1 MLPPALRTKGSNLA
15 LHMNI
20 HLIEEQQHIGPSL
33 IIEPEDTNDE
43 CKMKLIH
50 YEKKLL
56 NEKKTTQ
63 TSKDLSEE
71 NQPDDEDARRSDDQD
86 ENEAILQD
94 ELSPK
99 QESERTRRS
108 SSMQSFI

>member
-1 MLPPALRTKGSNLA
+1 
-15 LHMNI
+15 
-20 HLIEEQQHIGPSL
+20 
-33 IIEPEDTNDE
+33 
-43 CKMKLIH
+43 
-50 YEKKLL
+50 
-56 NEKKTTQ
+56 
-63 TSKDLSEE
+63 LSEE
-71 NQPDDEDARRSDDQD
+71 NKPDDEDALRSDDQD